1 MQSEEQKAHL
11 PKLDIEG
18 DNWVTYRDRLLWT
31 MKQFSIKD
39 HIANDSP
46 PAAYT
51 AKGTVG
57 GLAPADRWERKEHS
71 IHMVLG
77 NTMPDEAF
85 TQIKETESVKAAWD
99 ILKSMYEDRT
109 AVLVADRM
117 KAFRDSKCKEGG
129 NI

>member
-18 DNWVTYRDRLLWT
+18 NNWVMYQDRLLWT
-31 MKQFSIKD
+31 MKQFSMKD

-57 GLAPADRWERKEHS
+57 GLTSADRWEH
-71 IHMVLG
+71 V
-77 NTMPDEAF
+77 T
-85 TQIKETESVKAAWD
+85 AA
-99 ILKSMYEDRT
+99 S
-109 AVLVADRM
+109 
-117 KAFRDSKCKEGG
+117 
-129 NI
+129 

>member
-18 DNWVTYRDRLLWT
+18 DNWVMYRDRLLWT
-31 MKQFSIKD
+31 MKQFSMKD

-57 GLAPADRWERKEHS
+57 GLTSTDRWECEEHL
-71 IHMVLG
+71 IRTALG
-77 NTMPDEAF
+77 NSMPDEAF
-85 TQIKETESVKAAWD
+85 
-99 ILKSMYEDRT
+99 
-109 AVLVADRM
+109 
-117 KAFRDSKCKEGG
+117 
-129 NI
+129 N